1 MPTPSEP
8 LSRGRLALALTAL
21 ATLFAIVVTASRAHL
36 FGDAGPA
43 VSRSVTRTVLDAL
56 FYLGLVYAALMCL
69 LIVWALWP
77 RDELRAAPLP
87 RRSLVRTMLM
97 PLLFTAAIALFWS
110 LRMRP
115 GSQPLPLQLGQ
126 GGRLPSFGAAFGI
139 DPSLSS
145 GASGIDW
152 LAAGIVLALTVSA
165 GILVWRRM
173 RPRPRVARERQEA
186 ISAALTEVVDDTL
199 DELRSDADPR
209 RAVIRAYA
217 RFEAVLAEYGAA
229 RNPAETPYEY
239 LSRVLVEVRVGA
251 AAAARL
257 TDLFEM
263 AKFSP
268 HAVSEAMK
276 ADAID
281 ALLQVRSQLGAD
293 PPPTAHAFA

>member
-21 ATLFAIVVTASRAHL
+21 AGLFAIVVTASRAHL

-56 FYLGLVYAALMCL
+56 FYLGLAYAALMCL

-77 RDELRAAPLP
+77 RDELRATPLP
-87 RRSLVRTMLM
+87 RRSLVRTMLI

-126 GGRLPSFGAAFGI
+126 GGRLPSFGAAFGL
-139 DPSLSS
+139 DPSRS

-152 LAAGIVLALTVSA
+152 LAAAIVLALTVTA

-199 DELRSDADPR
+199 EELRSDADPR

-217 RFEAVLAEYGAA
+217 RFEAVLADHGAA
-229 RNPAETPYEY
+229 RSPAEAPYEY

-257 TDLFEM
+257 TDLFEV

-293 PPPTAHAFA
+293 PPPTAHAYA